1 MLPLKLADGSAS
13 EMVTM
18 KARFFLALFVILGV
32 RISSAQDRSD
42 KVAVTYEVLYDE
54 PSNVNK
60 LFIGFQPLYGELFA
74 TNVNAGFG
82 VEASYY
88 LKQKFDFKAHFRK
101 TYSSSFYDYNREL
114 SKSNS
119 SVDNKPEIFNYYEF
133 GGTYHIK
140 DVETTSTTKMVLY
153 KKSYEGSKWASRVP
167 LNAVVPSKVRKIYGA
182 RLGSIIWNSTADIS
196 RALTNQ
202 GLTNADLRTSE
213 DLGLPLT
220 ITNPTTSKTRD
231 FKVFSNV
238 YSANV
243 YIGGSMTW
251 IRNMAASF
259 DQYEEGLDD
268 GMLTLFFDVLIAPSL
283 KVDDV
288 LYNNDIYS
296 VDVIKKNP
304 LGFRLGID
312 GKFNRQLSWAYGG
325 EIGYRPSIKGQS
337 VFALFKISFPVFGT
351 NLDYK
356 VESFGK

>member
-1 MLPLKLADGSAS
+1 M
-13 EMVTM
+13 TNM
-18 KARFFLALFVILGV
+18 KASTFLSISFVILGV
-32 RISSAQDRSD
+32 RLAAAQDRSD

-54 PSNVNK
+54 PASVNK

-114 SKSNS
+114 AKSNS
-119 SVDNKPEIFNYYEF
+119 SADNKPEIFNYYEF
-133 GGTYHIK
+133 GGTYHFI
-140 DVETTSTTKMVLY
+140 DFEATSTTKMVLY
-153 KKSYEGSKWASRVP
+153 KSSYKGDTWASRVP
-167 LNAVVPSKVRKIYGA
+167 LNAEVPSKVRKIYGG
-182 RLGSIIWNSTADIS
+182 RLGAIIWNSTTDVS
-196 RALTNQ
+196 RALASQ
-202 GLTNADLRTSE
+202 GLTNDALRNSE
-213 DLGLPLT
+213 DVGLPLT
-220 ITNPTTSKTRD
+220 FTDPVTAKTRD
-231 FKVFSNV
+231 FKVFSNI
-238 YSANV
+238 YSADV
-243 YIGGSMTW
+243 YIGGSMSW

-259 DQYEEGLDD
+259 DQYEEALDD
-268 GMLTLFFDVLIAPSL
+268 GMMTLFFDVLIAPSL
-283 KVDDV
+283 KVDDI

-296 VDVIKKNP
+296 VDVVKKN
-304 LGFRLGID
+304 LMGFRLGID

>member
-1 MLPLKLADGSAS
+1 
-13 EMVTM
+13 M
-18 KARFFLALFVILGV
+18 KASIFLSISFILLGACHAA
-32 RISSAQDRSD
+32 AQDRSD

-54 PSNVNK
+54 PASVNK

-101 TYSSSFYDYNREL
+101 SYSSSFYDYNREL
-114 SKSNS
+114 AKSNS

-133 GGTYHIK
+133 GGTYHFK
-140 DVETTSTTKMVLY
+140 DFEASSTTKMVLY
-153 KKSYEGSKWASRVP
+153 KSSYKGSKWASRVP
-167 LNAVVPSKVRKIYGA
+167 LHAEVPGKVRKIYGG

-196 RALTNQ
+196 RALKSQ
-202 GLTNADLRTSE
+202 GLTNDAIRNSE
-213 DLGLPLT
+213 DVGLPLT
-220 ITNPTTSKTRD
+220 EIDPVTSKTRD

-238 YSANV
+238 YSADI
-243 YIGGSMTW
+243 YLGGSITW
-251 IRNMAASF
+251 VRNMAVSF
-259 DQYEEGLDD
+259 DQYEEALDD
-268 GMLTLFFDVLIAPSL
+268 GMMTLFFDVLIAPSL
-283 KVDDV
+283 KVDDIS
-288 LYNNDIYS
+288 YNNDIYS
-296 VDVIKKNP
+296 IDALKKNL

-337 VFALFKISFPVFGT
+337 VFALFKISFPIYGT

>member
-1 MLPLKLADGSAS
+1 MAN
-13 EMVTM
+13 M
-18 KARFFLALFVILGV
+18 KASTFLSISFVILGV
-32 RISSAQDRSD
+32 RLATAQDRSD

-54 PSNVNK
+54 PASVNK

-114 SKSNS
+114 AKSNS

-133 GGTYHIK
+133 GGTYHFK
-140 DVETTSTTKMVLY
+140 DFETSSTTKMVLFKSSY
-153 KKSYEGSKWASRVP
+153 KGDKWASRVP
-167 LNAVVPSKVRKIYGA
+167 LNAEVPGKLRKIYGG

-196 RALTNQ
+196 RALTSQ
-202 GLTNADLRTSE
+202 GLTNDALRNSE
-213 DLGLPLT
+213 DIGLPLT
-220 ITNPTTSKTRD
+220 ITDPITSKTRD

-238 YSANV
+238 YSADV

-251 IRNMAASF
+251 IRNMAVSF

-268 GMLTLFFDVLIAPSL
+268 GMMTLFFDVLLAPSL
-283 KVDDV
+283 KVDDI

-296 VDVIKKNP
+296 IDVIKKNL

-312 GKFNRQLSWAYGG
+312 GKFNRQLGWAYGG